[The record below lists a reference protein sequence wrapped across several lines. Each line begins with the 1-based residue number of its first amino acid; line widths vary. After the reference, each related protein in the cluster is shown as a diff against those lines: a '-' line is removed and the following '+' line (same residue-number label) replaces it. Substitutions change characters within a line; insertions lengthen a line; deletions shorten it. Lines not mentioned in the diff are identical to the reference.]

1 MKQPGLCTH
10 RDARPTVGDGID
22 TRVDELATLLFD
34 LRAAHEADIRALT
47 WIQRNLEGVRTGR
60 APGDTDLLLG
70 EMARMFGECQA
81 CASDVTARR
90 EAAVT
95 LLLELIA
102 DRKQAIAPKPV
113 AIFAA

>member
-1 MKQPGLCTH
+1 MQQPDTFTH
-10 RDARPTVGDGID
+10 RDGRPTLSDGRD
-22 TRVDELATLLFD
+22 TRVAELAAALFD

-47 WIQRNLEGVRTGR
+47 WIQRSLEGIRTGR

-70 EMARMFGECQA
+70 EMARIFSESQA
-81 CASDVTARR
+81 CSREVTARR

-102 DRKQAIAPKPV
+102 DRAPVPRT
-113 AIFAA
+113 